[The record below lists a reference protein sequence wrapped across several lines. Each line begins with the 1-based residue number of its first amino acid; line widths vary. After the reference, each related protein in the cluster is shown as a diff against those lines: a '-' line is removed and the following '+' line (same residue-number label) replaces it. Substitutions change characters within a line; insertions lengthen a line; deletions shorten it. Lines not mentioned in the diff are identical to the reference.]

1 MLHGAASFGTLA
13 DFPFE
18 VKGMNALAA
27 QQFALIER
35 TAAEVGK
42 VLRLRAVPTYFS
54 NGQHA
59 RVKHILSM
67 FRRRHIFCPEISL
80 HAAHAFQF
88 FGIEIFEGIERIDV
102 FQRQISADGF
112 GLRRGR
118 VLVTVEVAEVAR
130 GKDYAVA

>member
-1 MLHGAASFGTLA
+1 MLHRVVALGTLA
-13 DFPFE
+13 DFAFQVE
-18 VKGMNALAA
+18 GVHALAA
-27 QQFALIER
+27 QQLALIER

-42 VLRLRAVPTYFS
+42 VLLFRAVPSYFS

-59 RVKHILSM
+59 RIEHILSV

-88 FGIEIFEGIERIDV
+88 IGIEIFEGIERIDV

-118 VLVTVEVAEVAR
+118 VLVTVEIAEFAR
-130 GKDYAVA
+130 